1 MVDTTTLLASSSF
14 FWYGIVPSFKNL
26 VVPFLELI
34 EITGKKKIYRNFFK
48 KLIKF
53 KNFRDMS
60 FLFLVGNKCD
70 LKKVDFIIHNQP
82 LVLESS

>member
-34 EITGKKKIYRNFFK
+34 EITGKKKEIHKLFK
-48 KLIKF
+48 KIDK
-53 KNFRDMS
+53 
-60 FLFLVGNKCD
+60 
-70 LKKVDFIIHNQP
+70 I
-82 LVLESS
+82 